1 MKDVIFKGC
10 ATAIVTPFNEN
21 NNIDFDEFKKIVNF
35 QIDNEVNGIV
45 VCGTTGEAA
54 TMSAE
59 EKEELIKYC
68 VKVVNKRVPVIAG
81 VGSNNTQNVLLSEQ
95 YAQKVGVDGLL
106 IVTPYYNKTT
116 QNGIIEHYKIIAQN
130 TDLPIILYNVPGR
143 TGVDIKPDTYLEL
156 SKIKNIVATKEASG
170 DISKIL
176 KIRNLCGDELN
187 IYSGNDDQI
196 IPILSLGGIGVIS
209 VLSNVAPQYTTKMI
223 EYYFNKNIQQAENM
237 QIKATKLINSLFKEV
252 NPIPIKALMNSFGFK
267 CGKTRLPLIE
277 CSEELQKELIYN
289 LKELIDLF
297 GDGAK
302 TSQKSH

>member
-1 MKDVIFKGC
+1 MKDIIFKGC

-35 QIDNEVNGIV
+35 QIDNGVNSIV

-54 TMSAE
+54 TMLTE

-95 YAQKVGVDGLL
+95 YAQKFGVDGLL

-116 QNGIIEHYKIIAQN
+116 QNGLIEHYKIIAQN

-209 VLSNVAPQYTTKMI
+209 VLSNVVPQYTTQMI
-223 EYYFNKNIQQAENM
+223 KYYFNKNIQQAEDM

-252 NPIPIKALMNSFGFK
+252 NPIPIKALMNSFGLK
-267 CGKTRLPLIE
+267 CGKTRLPLVE
-277 CSEELQKELIYN
+277 CSKELQEELIYN
-289 LKELIDLF
+289 LKELIDVF
-297 GDGAK
+297 GNGVK

>member
-1 MKDVIFKGC
+1 MKDVIFRGC
-10 ATAIVTPFNEN
+10 ATAIVTPFDEN

-35 QIDNEVNGIV
+35 QIDNGINGIV

-95 YAQKVGVDGLL
+95 YAQKVGADGLL
-106 IVTPYYNKTT
+106 VVTPYYNKTT
-116 QNGIIEHYKIIAQN
+116 QNGLIEHYKAIAQN
-130 TDLPIILYNVPGR
+130 TNLPIILYNVPGR
-143 TGVDIKPDTYLEL
+143 TGVDIKPDTYLKL

-187 IYSGNDDQI
+187 IYSGNDYQI

-209 VLSNVAPQYTTKMI
+209 VLSNVVPQYTNKMI
-223 EYYFNKNIQQAENM
+223 EYYFNKNIQQAEDM

-267 CGKTRLPLIE
+267 CGKTRLPLVE

-297 GDGAK
+297 GDGVK